1 MKKKRTIII
10 AVFILT
16 LSLGA
21 LKFLT
26 WLYGQ
31 SNTINENVNV
41 EICDLVAK
49 GNAIKINS
57 YKSFQYGR
65 DGLFEIETITPD
77 TNPGNIVINATIDN
91 KAAIDEMFVDV
102 SDKCHIHTIF
112 QSAYA
117 NFITAIGN
125 LSSGIINSTINSG
138 PVARGTRVFPS
149 DLLIPID
156 RNEAT
161 TTVDLTYTI
170 NNADTMMK
178 EFVSKVIDLKVL
190 FRIVTTLV

>member
-1 MKKKRTIII
+1 MKEKRTIVI

-16 LSLGA
+16 LSLGT
-21 LKFLT
+21 LGFST

-41 EICDLVAK
+41 KICDLVAK

-57 YKSFQYGR
+57 YKSFQYGQ
-65 DGLFEIETITPD
+65 DGLFETETFAPD
-77 TNPGNIVINATIDN
+77 TNPDNIVINATIDN

-102 SDKCHIHTIF
+102 CDKCHIHTKF
-112 QSAYA
+112 QSAYV

-125 LSSGIINSTINSG
+125 LSSSITNSTINSG
-138 PVARGTRVFPS
+138 SVASGARVFKS
-149 DLLIPID
+149 DLLILIN
-156 RNEAT
+156 RNEDK

-170 NNADTMMK
+170 NNASAMMK

-190 FRIVTTLV
+190 FRIETTLV